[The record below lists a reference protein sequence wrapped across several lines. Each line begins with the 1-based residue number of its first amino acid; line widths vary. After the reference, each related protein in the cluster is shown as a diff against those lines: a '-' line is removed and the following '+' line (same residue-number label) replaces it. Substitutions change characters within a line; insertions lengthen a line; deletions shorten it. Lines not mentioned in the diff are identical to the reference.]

1 MKNFS
6 NFIIIILVCFAL
18 SAFSQSSEKYS
29 IGVIGGLHISDM
41 YFENNQGA
49 NDQEISSLTQFGLGA
64 LIDIRLSPK
73 SSIYLEPMYLQK
85 GGKIEEGSDPANQ
98 PPGEITT
105 AYLELPILFKYTFG
119 EKIMPYVVVGP
130 SVGYLLSSELVF
142 EISGYNFTGDF
153 SDVMESFDL
162 GVTIGGGLQY
172 PVSFGL
178 LFIEAKYNYGLINQM
193 KGGTVTLESNGIEV
207 DLTLDKEMDKFI
219 NRGFQILAG
228 ASFPL

>member
-1 MKNFS
+1 MKNSS
-6 NFIIIILVCFAL
+6 NFIIIILVCCAL

-64 LIDIRLSPK
+64 VIDIRLSPS

-85 GGKIEEGSDPANQ
+85 GGKIEEGSDPNNQ
-98 PPGEITT
+98 PPGEFTID
-105 AYLELPILFKYTFG
+105 YLEVPILFKYTFG
-119 EKIMPYVVVGP
+119 QEIKPYIIAGP
-130 SVGYLLSSELVF
+130 SVGFRLSSELVF
-142 EISGYNFTGDF
+142 ELAGYKFTGDLN
-153 SDVMESFDL
+153 DVLESIDL
-162 GVTIGGGLQY
+162 GLTIGGGVQY

-178 LFIEAKYNYGLINQM
+178 LFIEAKYNYGLVNQM
-193 KGGTVTLESNGIEV
+193 KGGTATIEYEGLEV
-207 DLTLDKEMDKFI
+207 DLTMDKEMDKFI